1 MDVQLQFRPLS
12 FSWVALHPQP
22 KGVIHFIGG
31 AFFGSL
37 PTLCYR
43 FLLRALYAQGYTII
57 ALPFRFSFR
66 HWAIAGRLFK
76 EQEQLRSLLI
86 AEAQHLGYESEI
98 YRDPERDIWLGHS
111 LGCKYI
117 ALLEFLSDPQWQ
129 TILRQNLGSAA
140 AEDIIETLSSITE
153 QPISIQ
159 GQASIL
165 MAPDISD
172 TESAIP
178 LRGIARLLD
187 SLGWGVLPTRHQTQM
202 LIQRSQLFN
211 LTALIAFK
219 EDDIAGNGSP
229 TQEGRHPGEESDVRW
244 FFRLLQQRKPPFLF
258 AELPGKHLEPLGF
271 QIGAWTFNPLG
282 IQKGALPSRP
292 IEPTITKFAEILRP
306 SRRELQQ
313 FQVDQTEIDK
323 QLSDQSKA
331 QSWAGLGQGI
341 AEGSSL

>member
-1 MDVQLQFRPLS
+1 MGVQLKFRPLS

-37 PTLCYR
+37 PTFCYW
-43 FLLRALYAQGYTII
+43 FLLRSLYAQGYTII

-76 EQEQLRSLLI
+76 EQEQLRPLLI
-86 AEAQHLGYESEI
+86 AEAQHLGYETEI
-98 YRDPERDIWLGHS
+98 YRDHQHDIWLGHS

-129 TILRQNLGSAA
+129 TILRQSLGNTA
-140 AEDIIETLSSITE
+140 AESVIATLSSIMQ

-159 GQASIL
+159 DQASIL

-187 SLGWGVLPTRHQTQM
+187 NLGWGVLPTRHQTQT
-202 LIQRSQLFN
+202 LVQRSQLFN

-229 TQEGRHPGEESDVRW
+229 TQAGRHPGEASDVHW
-244 FFRLLQQRKPPFLF
+244 FLRLLQQRKPPLLF
-258 AELPGKHLEPLGF
+258 AELPGKHLEPLGC
-271 QIGAWTFNPLG
+271 QIGGWTVNPLG
-282 IQKGALPSRP
+282 IQKGALASRP
-292 IEPTITKFAEILRP
+292 IEPTIVKFAEILCLPRLESQP
-306 SRRELQQ
+306 SQIG
-313 FQVDQTEIDK
+313 QTGIDK
-323 QLSDQSKA
+323 QLSDQSKV
-331 QSWAGLGQGI
+331 QSWTVLGQGI
-341 AEGSSL
+341 AEGSPP